1 VIEACWSALGG
12 APGAP
17 IEVRRAGP
25 ILASPFFVEELLVGA
40 AGAMLLAAADLAAAR
55 TGRAPAV
62 ALDVDRLAIAAASE
76 RYLRLDGASLG
87 PGFDPLSAFFPARDG
102 WVRTHGNYAWHR
114 EALLRAL
121 DATPETAAAAIA
133 ERGAVEVE
141 EAVVAEGGCAAAVRS
156 AEEWAASEPGRVA
169 AEHGLVAMDEGPVG
183 EAPRSAGAEASHSGG
198 SPLPASGLRV
208 LDFTRVIA
216 GPVATRMLAALGAD
230 VVRVER
236 PDRPELPLA
245 VLDGGLGKRWLSLDL
260 RRPTDRERLEAEL
273 ANADAVVAG
282 HRPGALDS
290 FGLHPDQLAERHPHL
305 VCTTLS
311 AWGDRG
317 PWGTRR
323 GFDSLVQAA
332 TGIADALRADD
343 RPGALP
349 VQALDH
355 ATGYLMAAAT
365 LRALATRARTGQ
377 ANRARLCL
385 AATAH
390 TLLAAGTRTPAE
402 PRDVDPK
409 PHLVEL
415 DHPQGRLTVAAP
427 PGELDGRPLA
437 WPKP

>member
-1 VIEACWSALGG
+1 VIDACWSALGG

-40 AGAMLLAAADLAAAR
+40 AGAMLLAAADLAEAR

-62 ALDVDRLAIAAASE
+62 ALDVDGLAIAAASE

-87 PGFDPLSAFFPARDG
+87 PGFDPLSAFFRTRDG

-114 EALLRAL
+114 EALLGAL
-121 DATPETAAAAIA
+121 DATPETAAAAVS
-133 ERGAVEVE
+133 ERDAVEVE
-141 EAVVAEGGCAAAVRS
+141 QAVVAAGGCAAAVRS
-156 AEEWAASEPGRVA
+156 ADEWAASEPGRVA
-169 AEHGLVAMDEGPVG
+169 AAHGLVAMEEGPIG
-183 EAPRSAGAEASHSGG
+183 EASLSDG

-260 RRPTDRERLEAEL
+260 RRTEDRERLEAEL

-282 HRPGALDS
+282 HRPGALDAY
-290 FGLHPDQLAERHPHL
+290 GLHPDALAERHPHL
-305 VCTTLS
+305 ACSTLS
-311 AWGDRG
+311 AWGDTG

-332 TGIADALRADD
+332 TGIADALRTDD

-365 LRALATRARTGQ
+365 LRALATRARTGRCG
-377 ANRARLCL
+377 RARLCL

-390 TLLAAGTRTPAE
+390 ALLAAGTRTRTE
-402 PRDVDPK
+402 PRDVDPT

>member
-1 VIEACWSALGG
+1 VIEACWAALGG
-12 APGAP
+12 ARGAE
-17 IEVRRAGP
+17 IDVRRAGP
-25 ILASPFFVEELLVGA
+25 ILASPLYVEELLVGA
-40 AGAMLLAAADLAAAR
+40 AGAMLLAAGELAEAR

-76 RYLRLDGASLG
+76 RYVLLNGASLG
-87 PGFDPLSAFFPARDG
+87 PGFDPLSAFFRARDG

-121 DATPETAAAAIA
+121 EATPETVPAAVAA
-133 ERGAVEVE
+133 RDAVEVE
-141 EAVVAEGGCAAAVRS
+141 EAVVAAGGCAAAVRT
-156 AEEWAASEPGRVA
+156 AAEWAASEPGRVA
-169 AEHGLVAMDEGPVG
+169 AEHGLIAVEEGPV
-183 EAPRSAGAEASHSGG
+183 AGAPVRGESS
-198 SPLPASGLRV
+198 LPAAGLRV

-245 VLDGGLGKRWLSLDL
+245 ALDGGLGKRWLRLDL
-260 RRPTDRERLEAEL
+260 RRPADRERLEAEL

-282 HRPGALDS
+282 HRPGALDA
-290 FGLHPDQLAERHPHL
+290 FGLDPDALAERHPHL

-317 PWGTRR
+317 PWGRRR

-332 TGIADALRADD
+332 TGIAHALRTDES
-343 RPGALP
+343 PGALP

-365 LRALATRARTGQ
+365 LRALAQRARTGH
-377 ANRARLCL
+377 AGRARLCL

-390 TLLAAGTRTPAE
+390 ALLAEGTRPM
-402 PRDVDPK
+402 PQQRDVEPT

-415 DHPQGRLTVAAP
+415 DHPDGRLRVAAP
-427 PGELDGRPLA
+427 PGEIDGRPLA
-437 WPKP
+437 WN